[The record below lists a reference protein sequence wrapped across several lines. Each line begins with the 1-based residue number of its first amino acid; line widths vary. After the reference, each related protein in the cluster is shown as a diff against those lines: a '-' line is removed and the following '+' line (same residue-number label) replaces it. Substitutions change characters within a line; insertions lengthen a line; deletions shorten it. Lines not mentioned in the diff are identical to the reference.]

1 MADVTFPCMLY
12 DLPKARVHLM
22 AEAFGMR
29 FYCGGFETF
38 AQAETETG
46 NLISRFCG
54 RGASVSFYM
63 VDSAGSHFLSA
74 DMIELSRMV
83 DAKERETLAAEYV
96 ELIGYDPF
104 EDDPTITATEVRET
118 LRGYKL
124 IAQESAE

>member
-1 MADVTFPCMLY
+1 MADATFPCMLY
-12 DLPKARVHLM
+12 DLPRARVHLM
-22 AEAFGMR
+22 CEAFGMR

-63 VDSAGSHFLSA
+63 VDSAGSHLLSA
-74 DMIELSRMV
+74 HIDALESMV
-83 DAKERETLAAEYV
+83 ATKERSVLAAEYV

-104 EDDPTITATEVRET
+104 EDDPTITAAEVRET

-124 IAQESAE
+124 IAQELAE